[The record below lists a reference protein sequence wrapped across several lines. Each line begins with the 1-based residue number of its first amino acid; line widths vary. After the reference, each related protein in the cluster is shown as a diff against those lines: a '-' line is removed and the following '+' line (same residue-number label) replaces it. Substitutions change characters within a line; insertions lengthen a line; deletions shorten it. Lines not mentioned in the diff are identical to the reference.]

1 MPHPPRPG
9 FGIMT
14 RPSQADHHDVLRV
27 RRGADAIPEIGRA
40 WLFGHLMPVF
50 GDPDGPAYE
59 GWTLL
64 SALARGPGG
73 CGRA

>member
-1 MPHPPRPG
+1 
-9 FGIMT
+9 
-14 RPSQADHHDVLRV
+14 
-27 RRGADAIPEIGRA
+27 
-40 WLFGHLMPVF
+40 MPVF

-64 SALARGPGG
+64 SALAPGPGG